1 MKPVIPLMCAV
12 LLASSLD
19 PAAAQDNRD
28 DLVLPVIDYTLK
40 VLPDLRS
47 LEVTLHVRRFRGSHI
62 RVAMPNW
69 SPGAYR
75 LHNAG
80 KNVEDFQAVDG
91 KTGAALE
98 VLRID
103 HATWSVATQDADDL
117 RIRYVV
123 PPGRRRFMPGPGADK
138 PEGLHIQGPVTYMYV
153 VGHKDRPVTCRYELP
168 DGWQLAN
175 GMVPTDDPA
184 VRSARDYDTF
194 IDCPT
199 MLGHFRTKE
208 FQVGRTPFACVY
220 FDTTGRYD
228 FDLDAC
234 TDVVRRIVEEQ
245 GRLFGSYPFFKYYF
259 LFTVTGGGGG
269 GGLEH
274 LNSTSIGL
282 SGPALKE
289 NPNAIASITAH
300 EFFHTWNVKR
310 IRPKALGPFEYEHEN
325 YTGNLWVSE
334 GWTSYYGDLSMLRAG
349 IDDLD
354 GFLEKMASKMTRE
367 LSKPRSREHSVYWA
381 SRNVWHRYARE
392 PEGRRVDYYGKG
404 EYLGLLIDLM
414 IREKTDNRKSL
425 DDVMR
430 FLNRWFAERWIGF
443 EEGDI
448 ERACTAVSNHDFSEF
463 FARHVRGTVD
473 PPIEEIL
480 GYAGLEFTRN
490 APPTALPFTHRTDAS
505 GRVRIRSVS
514 KPLRDKG
521 LRRGDLVVAID
532 GKKDYD
538 LTTLLAEHK
547 PGDTVHLTLL
557 GPSKE
562 DGGQHVAV
570 ALEPGRVRA
579 KIRPM
584 KDATPRQLRIRK
596 SWMSGR

>member
-1 MKPVIPLMCAV
+1 MKPLLRCLCALV
-12 LLASSLD
+12 LVSGLEFAV
-19 PAAAQDNRD
+19 AQENRD
-28 DLVLPVIDYTLK
+28 DLILPVISYTVK

-47 LEVTLHVRRFRGSHI
+47 LEVTLHVGRVHTDHL

-80 KNVEDFQAVDG
+80 KNVKELRAVNAQ
-91 KTGAALE
+91 TGAALDA
-98 VLRID
+98 LRID
-103 HATWSVATQDADDL
+103 HATWSISTAGIGDV

-123 PPGRRRFMPGPGADK
+123 PPGRRRFMPGQQSKK

-168 DGWQLAN
+168 EGWDIAN
-175 GMVPTDDPA
+175 GMIPTEDRF
-184 VRSARDYDTF
+184 VRTARDYDTF

-199 MLGHFRTKE
+199 MLGHFKTKE
-208 FQVGRTPFACVY
+208 FRVGATPFACVY
-220 FDTTGRYD
+220 FDLTGSYD

-234 TDVVRRIVEEQ
+234 TDVVRRIVETE
-245 GRLFGSYPFFKYYF
+245 GGVFGSYPFFKYFF

-282 SGPALKE
+282 SGPALRSDPK
-289 NPNAIASITAH
+289 AIASITAH

-310 IRPKALGPFEYEHEN
+310 IRPKTLGPFEYEHEN

-334 GWTSYYGDLSMLRAG
+334 GWTSYYGDLSMLRAN
-349 IDDLD
+349 ITALD
-354 GFLEKMASKMTRE
+354 QYLQSMASKMSRE
-367 LSKPRSREHSVYWA
+367 LSKPRSHEHSVYWA
-381 SRNVWHRYARE
+381 SRNVWHRYRNE

-414 IREKTDNRKSL
+414 IREKTDNKKSL

-448 ERACTAVSNHDFSEF
+448 ERACTAVSNYDFSEF

-473 PPIEEIL
+473 PPIAEIL
-480 GYAGLEFTRN
+480 SYAGLEFTRVEM
-490 APPTALPFTHRTDAS
+490 PPALPFVHREDAT
-505 GRVRIRSVS
+505 GHLHVRFVNTA
-514 KPLRDKG
+514 LREKG
-521 LRRGDLVVAID
+521 IQRGDLIVAID

-538 LTTLLAEHK
+538 LSTLLARHQ
-547 PGDTVHLTLL
+547 PGDTVTLSL
-557 GPSKE
+557 KGRKKVQDVEVSL
-562 DGGQHVAV
+562 A
-570 ALEPGRVRA
+570 PGRIRA
-579 KIRPM
+579 TIRPM
-584 KDATPRQLRIRK
+584 KGATPKQLRIRQ